1 VSRLKMTIKFKR
13 IGSSRTIAIVLPAIL
28 IVSGVIAYAF
38 LPPLFFSSAAP
49 PDLVY
54 FQGKWNL
61 TVKSEPETTY
71 TWTVADG
78 LRGAWLNGVVEKGDE
93 SISRDLWRANAGVIE
108 RYVFTSDGSFIKL
121 VSYGWKSGKMV
132 LNGISYGKAADSRVR
147 ETITRES
154 ERRFRAVWERQGDD
168 GKWTVFSD
176 ETCSK

>member
-1 VSRLKMTIKFKR
+1 MTIEFTR
-13 IGSSRTIAIVLPAIL
+13 IGRARTIAVVLPVVL

-38 LPPLFFSSAAP
+38 LPPLLFSSAAP
-49 PDLVY
+49 PDLAY

-61 TVKSEPETTY
+61 TIKSEPETSY
-71 TWTVADG
+71 TWTVTDG
-78 LRGAWLNGVVEKGDE
+78 LKGAWLDGILEKNTE
-93 SISRDLWRANAGVIE
+93 SVSRDLWRANAGVIE

-121 VSYGWKSGKMV
+121 VSSGWKSGKMV

-154 ERRFRAVWERQGDD
+154 ERRFRSVWERQGDD
-168 GKWTVFSD
+168 GIWVVFAD